1 MTYTFVI
8 PGEPVA
14 QKRARVGVMMIGG
27 KPRARVY
34 DHKSVSAKTGWKGEV
49 MSFLA
54 SELQRAQ
61 MPMPLF
67 ADVPLFVELTFVFSC
82 PKSQYRIRTPTP
94 MRWHSKKP
102 DIDNLWKAVLDAASG
117 VLWQDDR
124 QIVAGKTAKVI
135 AAQGDGG
142 MTIVTVREAG
152 KRVSVEVPV

>member
-1 MTYTFVI
+1 M
-8 PGEPVA
+8 
-14 QKRARVGVMMIGG
+14 
-27 KPRARVY
+27 
-34 DHKSVSAKTGWKGEV
+34 
-49 MSFLA
+49 
-54 SELQRAQ
+54 
-61 MPMPLF
+61 
-67 ADVPLFVELTFVFSC
+67 
-82 PKSQYRIRTPTP
+82 P